1 LKGIKTIS
9 YVNAN
14 PINKQFPL
22 IIYLSGFNGMSYE
35 NYLLFESLAQKGF
48 AVASVS
54 SIGRYPGNMTMDTED
69 LFEQIEDA
77 RFIVSNLTKENF
89 ISSDIGLIG
98 YSWGGLA
105 ATILTMTEPNR
116 IKVTISLD
124 GSEQFTYTDEEEN
137 EKLNL
142 IRNAGFFNPNL
153 INSSFLYLDSDIT
166 EWDNLP
172 DSIYNIIDFIPGDKS
187 YLKINHAT
195 HEDFSS
201 LSVLFTEKQSPAR
214 YNTIQQ
220 LTINYLLD
228 KLTKQNVFYENIPS
242 EGITKQFSQPTFK
255 STSVSTGKKV
265 LMGLIKDKR
274 SNLPLPYVNIGVLN
288 KDKGTTSNV
297 KGEFELV
304 LSESHIN
311 DTLRISMIGYEPRE
325 LFVRDILKRE
335 NLYLNIQLN
344 EKASELKEIVV
355 VDKRLTTKVLGNKTD
370 SKFFGGKFAPGDLGS
385 EIVINIK
392 IKEAPTH
399 LDTFSFNI
407 SYNTGDTAAFRVNI
421 YDINNGLPDKNIL
434 TESVVLKINGQ
445 TGKIDVD
452 LSRYDAVINDDF
464 FIGLEWIEGESNSG
478 IVFSSGF
485 VNKGTYYRKASQ
497 GRWRKFPMGVG
508 FNVTAKY

>member
-1 LKGIKTIS
+1 
-9 YVNAN
+9 
-14 PINKQFPL
+14 
-22 IIYLSGFNGMSYE
+22 
-35 NYLLFESLAQKGF
+35 
-48 AVASVS
+48 
-54 SIGRYPGNMTMDTED
+54 
-69 LFEQIEDA
+69 
-77 RFIVSNLTKENF
+77 
-89 ISSDIGLIG
+89 
-98 YSWGGLA
+98 
-105 ATILTMTEPNR
+105 
-116 IKVTISLD
+116 
-124 GSEQFTYTDEEEN
+124 
-137 EKLNL
+137 
-142 IRNAGFFNPNL
+142 
-153 INSSFLYLDSDIT
+153 LDSDIT

-172 DSIYNIIDFIPGDKS
+172 DSIYNTIDFIPGDKS

-265 LMGLIKDKR
+265 LMGLIRDKR

-325 LFVRDILKRE
+325 LFVKDILKRE
-335 NLYLNIQLN
+335 NLYLKIQLN

-385 EIVINIK
+385 EIVIKIK